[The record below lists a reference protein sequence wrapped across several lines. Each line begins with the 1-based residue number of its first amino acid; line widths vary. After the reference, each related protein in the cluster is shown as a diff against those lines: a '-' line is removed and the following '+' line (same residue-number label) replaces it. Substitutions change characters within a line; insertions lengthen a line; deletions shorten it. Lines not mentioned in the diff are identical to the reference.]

1 VFSAYFLVQ
10 GVGQPLLGWLSDR
23 IGRDAAMSICMAAGV
38 LGYTLFVRGPG
49 LVSVALATGLVGVG
63 FAVPKRT
70 TRWGENG
77 DGRTADAVRS
87 RVLFAEGTT
96 RVTDVASGANGDVS
110 IAGADY
116 EGTNTRGWVRAID
129 IDGTVDWEWTADG
142 DYRDST
148 RMPGLLSSG

>member
-1 VFSAYFLVQ
+1 VLEER
-10 GVGQPLLGWLSDR
+10 DD
-23 IGRDAAMSICMAAGV
+23 GRDASTPETTAGV
-38 LGYTLFVRGPG
+38 GRRGMLGLST
-49 LVSVALATGLVGVG
+49 TGLVGVG
-63 FAVPKRT
+63 FAVPRRT

-148 RMPGLLSSG
+148 RMPGPLSSG

>member
-1 VFSAYFLVQ
+1 MLEERN
-10 GVGQPLLGWLSDR
+10 D
-23 IGRDAAMSICMAAGV
+23 GRDASTPETTAGV
-38 LGYTLFVRGPG
+38 GRRGMLGLST
-49 LVSVALATGLVGVG
+49 TGLVGVG

-148 RMPGLLSSG
+148 RMPGTLSSG